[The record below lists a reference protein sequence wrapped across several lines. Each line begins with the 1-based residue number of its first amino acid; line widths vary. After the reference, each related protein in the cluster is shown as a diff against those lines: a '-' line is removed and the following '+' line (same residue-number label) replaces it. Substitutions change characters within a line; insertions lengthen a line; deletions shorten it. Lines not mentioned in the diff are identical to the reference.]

1 MLLASRYS
9 GSHEIREPNRTAA
22 SSGPSTGSN
31 LRRQIDRALTQLASN
46 FRMETPAHR
55 FKILFLCTWNAS
67 RSIFAEYFMKDIGSD
82 RFEALSAGVTP
93 KGQVSPITLKVLQD
107 KFRIDASGA
116 RSKSWEEFKDEH
128 LDFVVSVSEQAEQT
142 SHAFP
147 DQPILAHWP
156 YDDPTKVQGTAEQV
170 EAAYFRVASRIRY
183 RLQLFNNLSFDQLD
197 RLRIEVKMKNL
208 AESN

>member
-1 MLLASRYS
+1 
-9 GSHEIREPNRTAA
+9 
-22 SSGPSTGSN
+22 
-31 LRRQIDRALTQLASN
+31 
-46 FRMETPAHR
+46 METPAQK

-67 RSIFAEYFMKDIGSD
+67 RSIFAEYFMKDIGSG
-82 RFEALSAGVTP
+82 RFEAFSAGVTP
-93 KGQVSPITLKVLQD
+93 KGKVSPITLKVLQD

-128 LDFVVSVSEQAEQT
+128 LDFIVSVSEQAEQT

-147 DQPILAHWP
+147 GKPILAHWP
-156 YDDPTKVQGTAEQV
+156 YAYPTKVQGTAEQV

-183 RLQLFNNLSFDQLD
+183 RLQLFNKLSFDQLD
-197 RLRIEVKMKNL
+197 SLRIEVKMKNL

>member
-1 MLLASRYS
+1 
-9 GSHEIREPNRTAA
+9 
-22 SSGPSTGSN
+22 
-31 LRRQIDRALTQLASN
+31 
-46 FRMETPAHR
+46 METPTQK
-55 FKILFLCTWNAS
+55 FKMLFLCTWNAS
-67 RSIFAEYFMKDIGSD
+67 RSIFAEYFMKDFGAG
-82 RFEALSAGVTP
+82 RFEAFSAGVTP

-128 LDFVVSVSEQAEQT
+128 LDFVVSLSEQAEQT

-147 DQPILAHWP
+147 GQPILAHWP
-156 YDDPTKVQGTAEQV
+156 FDDPTQVQGTPEQV

-197 RLRIEVKMKNL
+197 RLRIELKMKKL
-208 AESN
+208 AESNQDK

>member
-1 MLLASRYS
+1 
-9 GSHEIREPNRTAA
+9 
-22 SSGPSTGSN
+22 
-31 LRRQIDRALTQLASN
+31 
-46 FRMETPAHR
+46 MEAPAHR

-82 RFEALSAGVTP
+82 RFEALSGGVTP
-93 KGQVSPITLKVLQD
+93 RGQVSPITLKVLQD

-128 LDFVVSVSEQAEQT
+128 LDFVSVSEQAEQT

-156 YDDPTKVQGTAEQV
+156 YDYLTKVQGTAEQM

-197 RLRIEVKMKNL
+197 RLRIEVKLKNL